1 MGSHRIRSVASLC
14 FALTLLPS
22 VAVSSSAEPTPASQ
36 DGWSLQDNSWVFT
49 RSGHILQGWF
59 QDRSSWYWADSEGR
73 AVLGWKHINSSWY
86 YFNSSNAMVTG
97 WQSIGGKWYYFTTS
111 GAMHTGW
118 LHNGNTWYYLGSSGA
133 MATGWN
139 LVNNTWYYLT
149 QSGEMKTGWVQNGNT
164 WYYLDSS
171 GAMATGWRSVNGTWY
186 YFKTSGAMKT
196 GWLENNGTWYYLA
209 PSGAMVTGQQDINS
223 ATYYFASD
231 GTWFTPTPIM
241 GAPQKNRATTIQA
254 MLNAYAQSGHSYP
267 SGALSIGGAPT
278 ALDFFSIL
286 YDEATAEG
294 INPEVVFAQS
304 MLETAWLSFGGDV
317 KIQQFNFA
325 GLAAT
330 GNGAQGN
337 GFPDVRTGLR
347 AQVQHLRVYADQ
359 NATVSSLTYPL
370 VDQRFD
376 YVVKG
381 SAPIVEYLGIQEN
394 PQHRG
399 WATGKNY
406 GFHIIAL
413 MKRSFS

>member
-59 QDRSSWYWADSEGR
+59 HNRGSWYWADSEGR

-118 LHNGNTWYYLGSSGA
+118 LHNGNTWYYLNSSGA

-149 QSGEMKTGWVQNGNT
+149 QSGEMKTGWVDNGGT

-186 YFKTSGAMKT
+186 YFETSGAMKT

-209 PSGAMVTGQQDINS
+209 PSGAMVTGQQDIDS

-231 GTWFTPTPIM
+231 GTWFRPTPIM

-337 GFPDVRTGLR
+337 GFPNVRTGLR
-347 AQVQHLRVYADQ
+347 AQVQHLRAYADQ
-359 NATVSSLTYPL
+359 NATVSLTYPL
-370 VDQRFD
+370 VDQRFA
-376 YVVKG
+376 YVVRG

-406 GFHIIAL
+406 GFHIVAL

>member
-59 QDRSSWYWADSEGR
+59 QDRGSWYWADSEGR

-86 YFNSSNAMVTG
+86 DFSSSNAMVTG

-118 LHNGNTWYYLGSSGA
+118 LH
-133 MATGWN
+133 
-139 LVNNTWYYLT
+139 
-149 QSGEMKTGWVQNGNT
+149 NGNT

-241 GAPQKNRATTIQA
+241 GTPQKNRATTIQT

-347 AQVQHLRVYADQ
+347 AQVQHLRVYADPH
-359 NATVSSLTYPL
+359 ATESSLAYPL
-370 VDQRFD
+370 VDQRFI

-413 MKRSFS
+413 LKRSFS

>member
-59 QDRSSWYWADSEGR
+59 QDRGSWYWADSEGR

-118 LHNGNTWYYLGSSGA
+118 LHNGNTWYYL
-133 MATGWN
+133 
-139 LVNNTWYYLT
+139 
-149 QSGEMKTGWVQNGNT
+149 
-164 WYYLDSS
+164 DSS

-186 YFKTSGAMKT
+186 YFETSGAMKT
-196 GWLENNGTWYYLA
+196 GWLDNNGTWYYLA
-209 PSGAMVTGQQDINS
+209 PSGAMVTGQQDIDS
-223 ATYYFASD
+223 TTYYFASD
-231 GTWFTPTPIM
+231 GRWFTPTPIM

-267 SGALSIGGAPT
+267 SSALSIGGAPT

-286 YDEATAEG
+286 YDEAIAEG

-330 GNGAQGN
+330 GNGARGN

-347 AQVQHLRVYADQ
+347 AQVQHLRAYADPH
-359 NATVSSLTYPL
+359 ATVSSLSYPL

>member
-59 QDRSSWYWADSEGR
+59 HNRGSWYWADSEGR

-164 WYYLDSS
+164 WYFCDSL

-186 YFKTSGAMKT
+186 YFETSGAMKT

-209 PSGAMVTGQQDINS
+209 PSGAMVTGQQDIDS

-286 YDEATAEG
+286 YDEAIAEG

-347 AQVQHLRVYADQ
+347 AQVQHLRAYADPH
-359 NATVSSLTYPL
+359 ATVSSLAYPL
-370 VDQRFD
+370 VDQRFG
-376 YVVKG
+376 YVAKG

-399 WATGKNY
+399 WATAKNY

>member
-59 QDRSSWYWADSEGR
+59 HNRGSWYWADSEGR

-118 LHNGNTWYYLGSSGA
+118 LHNGNTWYYLDSSGA

-139 LVNNTWYYLT
+139 LVNNTWYYFT
-149 QSGEMKTGWVQNGNT
+149 QSGEMKTGWVDNGGT

-186 YFKTSGAMKT
+186 YFETSGAMKT

-209 PSGAMVTGQQDINS
+209 PSGAMVTGQQDIDS

-231 GTWFTPTPIM
+231 GTWFRPTPIM

-286 YDEATAEG
+286 YDEAIAEG

-337 GFPDVRTGLR
+337 GFPNVRTGLR
-347 AQVQHLRVYADQ
+347 AQVQHLRVYADPH
-359 NATVSSLTYPL
+359 ATVSSLAYPL
-370 VDQRFD
+370 VDQRFI

>member
-1 MGSHRIRSVASLC
+1 M
-14 FALTLLPS
+14 
-22 VAVSSSAEPTPASQ
+22 
-36 DGWSLQDNSWVFT
+36 FT
-49 RSGHILQGWF
+49 RSGHVLRGWF
-59 QDRSSWYWADSEGR
+59 QDRGSWYWADSEGR
-73 AVLGWKHINSSWY
+73 AVLGWKQINSSRY
-86 YFNSSNAMVTG
+86 YFNSSNAMATG
-97 WQSIGGKWYYFTTS
+97 WQPIGGKWYYFATS
-111 GAMHTGW
+111 GAMQTGW
-118 LHNGNTWYYLGSSGA
+118 LH
-133 MATGWN
+133 
-139 LVNNTWYYLT
+139 
-149 QSGEMKTGWVQNGNT
+149 NGNT

-171 GAMATGWRSVNGTWY
+171 GAMATGWTLVNNTWY
-186 YFKTSGAMKT
+186 HFTQSGEMKT
-196 GWLENNGTWYYLA
+196 GWVDNGGTWYYLTT
-209 PSGAMVTGQQDINS
+209 SGAMATGRQVIDS

-241 GAPQKNRATTIQA
+241 GAPHTNRATTIQA

-294 INPEVVFAQS
+294 VNPEVVFAQS

-330 GNGAQGN
+330 GNGVQGN
-337 GFPDVRTGLR
+337 GFPNVRTGLR
-347 AQVQHLRVYADQ
+347 AQVQHLRAYADPH
-359 NATVSSLTYPL
+359 ATVSSLTYPL
-370 VDQRFD
+370 VDQRFA
-376 YVVKG
+376 YVVTG

-406 GFHIIAL
+406 GFHIVAL
-413 MKRSFS
+413 MKRYFS

>member
-1 MGSHRIRSVASLC
+1 MGSHRIRSVVSLC

-22 VAVSSSAEPTPASQ
+22 VAISSSAEPTPASQ

-118 LHNGNTWYYLGSSGA
+118 LHNGNTWYYLNSSGA

-186 YFKTSGAMKT
+186 YFETSGAMKT
-196 GWLENNGTWYYLA
+196 GWLENNGTWYYLT
-209 PSGAMVTGQQDINS
+209 PSGAMVTGQQDIDS

-286 YDEATAEG
+286 YDEARAEG

-347 AQVQHLRVYADQ
+347 AQVQHLRAYADPH
-359 NATVSSLTYPL
+359 ATVSSLSYPL
-370 VDQRFD
+370 VDQRFG

>member
-59 QDRSSWYWADSEGR
+59 HNRGSWYWADSEGR

-111 GAMHTGW
+111 GAMQTGW
-118 LHNGNTWYYLGSSGA
+118 LHNGNTWYYLDSSGT
-133 MATGWN
+133 MSTGWN
-139 LVNNTWYYLT
+139 LVNNTWYYFT
-149 QSGEMKTGWVQNGNT
+149 QSGEMKTGWVDNGST
-164 WYYLDSS
+164 WYFFNSS

-186 YFKTSGAMKT
+186 YFETSGAMKT

-209 PSGAMVTGQQDINS
+209 PSGAMVTGQQDIDS

-231 GTWFTPTPIM
+231 GRWFTPTPIM

-267 SGALSIGGAPT
+267 SSALSIGGAPT

-286 YDEATAEG
+286 YDEAIAEG

-347 AQVQHLRVYADQ
+347 AQVQHLRAYADPH
-359 NATVSSLTYPL
+359 ATVSSLSYPL

>member
-1 MGSHRIRSVASLC
+1 MGSHRIRSVVSLC

-22 VAVSSSAEPTPASQ
+22 VAISSSAEPTPASQ

-111 GAMHTGW
+111 GAMQTGW
-118 LHNGNTWYYLGSSGA
+118 LH
-133 MATGWN
+133 
-139 LVNNTWYYLT
+139 
-149 QSGEMKTGWVQNGNT
+149 NGNT

-171 GAMATGWRSVNGTWY
+171 GAMVTGWRSVNGTWY
-186 YFKTSGAMKT
+186 YFETSGAMKT

-209 PSGAMVTGQQDINS
+209 PSGAMVTGQQDIDS

-231 GTWFTPTPIM
+231 GTWFRPTPIM

-286 YDEATAEG
+286 YDEAIAEG

-347 AQVQHLRVYADQ
+347 AQVQHLRVYADPH
-359 NATVSSLTYPL
+359 ATVSSLAYPL
-370 VDQRFD
+370 VDQRFG

-406 GFHIIAL
+406 GFHIVAL

>member
-1 MGSHRIRSVASLC
+1 M
-14 FALTLLPS
+14 
-22 VAVSSSAEPTPASQ
+22 
-36 DGWSLQDNSWVFT
+36 FT

-59 QDRSSWYWADSEGR
+59 QDRGSWYWADSEGR

-186 YFKTSGAMKT
+186 YFEASGAMKT

-209 PSGAMVTGQQDINS
+209 PSGAMVTGQQDIDS
-223 ATYYFASD
+223 TTYYFASD

-241 GAPQKNRATTIQA
+241 GAPHTNRATTIQA

-286 YDEATAEG
+286 YDEAIAEG

-347 AQVQHLRVYADQ
+347 AQVQHLRVYADPH
-359 NATVSSLTYPL
+359 ATVSSLAYPL
-370 VDQRFD
+370 VDQRFI

-399 WATGKNY
+399 WATAKNY

>member
-59 QDRSSWYWADSEGR
+59 QDRGSWYWADSEGR

-118 LHNGNTWYYLGSSGA
+118 LHNGNTWYYL
-133 MATGWN
+133 N
-139 LVNNTWYYLT
+139 
-149 QSGEMKTGWVQNGNT
+149 
-164 WYYLDSS
+164 SS

-186 YFKTSGAMKT
+186 YFETSGAMKT
-196 GWLENNGTWYYLA
+196 GWLDNNGTWYYLA
-209 PSGAMVTGQQDINS
+209 PSGAMVTGQQDIDS
-223 ATYYFASD
+223 TTYYFASD
-231 GTWFTPTPIM
+231 GTWFTPTLIM

-286 YDEATAEG
+286 YDEAIAEG

-330 GNGAQGN
+330 GNGARGN

-347 AQVQHLRVYADQ
+347 AQVQHLRAYADPH
-359 NATVSSLTYPL
+359 ATVSSLAFPL
-370 VDQRFD
+370 VDQRFG

-413 MKRSFS
+413 LKRSFS

>member
-1 MGSHRIRSVASLC
+1 
-14 FALTLLPS
+14 
-22 VAVSSSAEPTPASQ
+22 
-36 DGWSLQDNSWVFT
+36 
-49 RSGHILQGWF
+49 
-59 QDRSSWYWADSEGR
+59 
-73 AVLGWKHINSSWY
+73 
-86 YFNSSNAMVTG
+86 
-97 WQSIGGKWYYFTTS
+97 
-111 GAMHTGW
+111 
-118 LHNGNTWYYLGSSGA
+118 
-133 MATGWN
+133 
-139 LVNNTWYYLT
+139 
-149 QSGEMKTGWVQNGNT
+149 
-164 WYYLDSS
+164 
-171 GAMATGWRSVNGTWY
+171 
-186 YFKTSGAMKT
+186 
-196 GWLENNGTWYYLA
+196 
-209 PSGAMVTGQQDINS
+209 
-223 ATYYFASD
+223 
-231 GTWFTPTPIM
+231 M
-241 GAPQKNRATTIQA
+241 GAPHTNRATTIQA

-286 YDEATAEG
+286 YDEAIAEG

-330 GNGAQGN
+330 GNGARGN

-347 AQVQHLRVYADQ
+347 AQVQHLRAYADPH
-359 NATVSSLTYPL
+359 ATVSSLAFPL
-370 VDQRFD
+370 VDQRFG

>member
-164 WYYLDSS
+164 WYYLTTS

-186 YFKTSGAMKT
+186 YFETSGAMKT

-278 ALDFFSIL
+278 PLDFFSIL

-347 AQVQHLRVYADQ
+347 AQVQHLRVYADTH
-359 NATVSSLTYPL
+359 ATVFSLAYPL

-406 GFHIIAL
+406 GFHIVAL

>member
-1 MGSHRIRSVASLC
+1 M
-14 FALTLLPS
+14 
-22 VAVSSSAEPTPASQ
+22 
-36 DGWSLQDNSWVFT
+36 FT

-59 QDRSSWYWADSEGR
+59 QDRGSWYWADSEGR
-73 AVLGWKHINSSWY
+73 AVLGWKQINSSWY
-86 YFNSSNAMVTG
+86 YFSSSNAMTTG
-97 WQSIGGKWYYFTTS
+97 WQSIGGKWYYFATS
-111 GAMHTGW
+111 GAMQTGW
-118 LHNGNTWYYLGSSGA
+118 LH
-133 MATGWN
+133 
-139 LVNNTWYYLT
+139 
-149 QSGEMKTGWVQNGNT
+149 NGNT

-171 GAMATGWRSVNGTWY
+171 GAMATGWTLVNNTWYHFTQSGEMKTGWVDNGGTWYYLTTSGAMATGWRSVNGTWY
-186 YFKTSGAMKT
+186 YFEASGAMKT

-209 PSGAMVTGQQDINS
+209 PSGAMVTGQQDIDS

-241 GAPQKNRATTIQA
+241 GAPHTNRATTIQA

-286 YDEATAEG
+286 YDEAIAEG

-330 GNGAQGN
+330 GNGVQGN
-337 GFPDVRTGLR
+337 GFPNVRTGLR
-347 AQVQHLRVYADQ
+347 AQVQHLRAYADPH
-359 NATVSSLTYPL
+359 ATESSLAYPL
-370 VDQRFD
+370 VDQRFA
-376 YVVKG
+376 YVLRG

-399 WATGKNY
+399 WATAKNY
-406 GFHIIAL
+406 GFHIVAL